1 MNRLLLVVMVLLC
14 ATISGFAKR
23 KIDLNGQTR
32 FPKPPIE
39 VFIDDQILEFDISKD
54 FGVLNILI
62 EDVSGNVVY
71 RSTIDGN
78 KGMVPLNLDLKE
90 GEYVLVITSEEQALW
105 GNLSVEL

>member
-14 ATISGFAKR
+14 ATVSGFAKR
-23 KIDLNGQTR
+23 KIHLNSQAR

-90 GEYVLVITSEEQALW
+90 GEYVLIITSEEQVLW

>member
-14 ATISGFAKR
+14 ATVSGFAKR
-23 KIDLNGQTR
+23 KIHLNSQAR